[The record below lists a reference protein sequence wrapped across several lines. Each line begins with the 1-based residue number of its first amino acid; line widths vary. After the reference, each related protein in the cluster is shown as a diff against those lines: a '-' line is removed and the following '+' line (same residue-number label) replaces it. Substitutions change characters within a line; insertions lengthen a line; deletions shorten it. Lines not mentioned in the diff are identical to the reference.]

1 MGEQGRTEWPGARIR
16 RLLDRLGMSLRKMA
30 DLLKLGLLK
39 VGWRRM
45 LAACNEHD
53 ITPAEACAKWSAPE
67 RCLDAT
73 PAHRRGHRRWSRPEP
88 ERLPAGSVVRA
99 VGRPSVTTAGSST
112 NDLAEQCGGGLASQL
127 VLLRRQIEHGIS
139 GPPIR
144 RSPGGP

>member
-1 MGEQGRTEWPGARIR
+1 
-16 RLLDRLGMSLRKMA
+16 MSQRKMA

-39 VGWRRM
+39 GGRRRIV
-45 LAACNEHD
+45 ATSCNEHE
-53 ITPAEACAKWSAPE
+53 IRAAEAYVEWAAPE
-67 RCLDAT
+67 RYPDA
-73 PAHRRGHRRWSRPEP
+73 AAADRRGRRRWSQPEP
-88 ERLPAGSVVRA
+88 ERSPAGSVVCA
-99 VGRPSVTTAGSST
+99 VGTPSVTTAGSST